1 MLFVPAE
8 TSSMN
13 IYQAEK
19 FTSLYICTGIPIT
32 VQCYFT
38 VCGLVLVPSWNE
50 IEYKQTSMQI
60 NTCNSNLHNALWL
73 KKLFLI
79 DDLSGYIAASFC
91 R

>member
-1 MLFVPAE
+1 MLVVPAE
-8 TSSMN
+8 TSSMD

-19 FTSLYICTGIPIT
+19 FISLYICTGIPIT

-38 VCGLVLVPSWNE
+38 ACGLVLVPLWSE
-50 IEYKQTSMQI
+50 IEYKQTSTQI
-60 NTCNSNLHNALWL
+60 NTCNSNLCNALWV